1 MAGAKALAASTLAV
15 GSAHQFWPAFRKGL
29 GPSGKMAL
37 VITPV
42 MFSFLLNFEHGV
54 SNKAKNAYRAERRD

>member
-1 MAGAKALAASTLAV
+1 
-15 GSAHQFWPAFRKGL
+15 
-29 GPSGKMAL
+29 MAL